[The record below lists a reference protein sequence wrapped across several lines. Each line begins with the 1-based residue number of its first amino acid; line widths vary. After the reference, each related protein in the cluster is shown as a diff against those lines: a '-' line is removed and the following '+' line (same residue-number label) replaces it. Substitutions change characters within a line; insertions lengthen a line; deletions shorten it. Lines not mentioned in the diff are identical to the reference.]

1 MKFFADIQIMPLKE
15 LQDPQ
20 GTAVASSMPHLG
32 IHEVT
37 EVRIG
42 KKIELTFDAT
52 SEETAKELVQ
62 LACEKLLAN
71 IITESFTFSIRSTAE
86 ESLD

>member
-20 GTAVASSMPHLG
+20 GSAVAASMPHLG
-32 IHEVT
+32 IHEVI

-42 KKIELTFDAT
+42 KKIEMAFEAA
-52 SEETAKELVQ
+52 SEEEAKELVQ
-62 LACEKLLAN
+62 LACEKFLAN